1 MEWGASEP
9 VIFGDVLMGLTQL
22 KTLDLTL
29 LHFSGLQQ
37 LPPHVTLLRLH
48 SWKLLDIAMVPC
60 LQSCSGLQS
69 LELVGAQGLCRYAV
83 KSQHCFSAQAVPS
96 EVGAWLAGL
105 VNVQL
110 GPWPALT
117 RLTLSNTLG
126 DFRLRHWPPLEAEAI
141 GLSSLAVL
149 QVFVQSDATG
159 LLQLEHTILD
169 LMLKTSA

>member
-1 MEWGASEP
+1 MLAVPCLCARMPFPDHAVFVFCKDLPHLRSLAMEWGSSEP
-9 VIFGDVLMGLTQL
+9 VIFGDVLRGLTQL

-83 KSQHCFSAQAVPS
+83 TRQHCFSAQAVP
-96 EVGAWLAGL
+96 VKWVHGL
-105 VNVQL
+105 Q
-110 GPWPALT
+110 
-117 RLTLSNTLG
+117 
-126 DFRLRHWPPLEAEAI
+126 
-141 GLSSLAVL
+141 GL
-149 QVFVQSDATG
+149 
-159 LLQLEHTILD
+159 
-169 LMLKTSA
+169 